1 MNHLSVSAQ
10 TEDNITYKEDIPVLY
25 RREAEGGLTIHSNG
39 FGLNLKRVGT
49 GQVIRKTCLI

>member
-39 FGLNLKRVGT
+39 FGLNFKKGLAQDRL
-49 GQVIRKTCLI
+49 QERHA